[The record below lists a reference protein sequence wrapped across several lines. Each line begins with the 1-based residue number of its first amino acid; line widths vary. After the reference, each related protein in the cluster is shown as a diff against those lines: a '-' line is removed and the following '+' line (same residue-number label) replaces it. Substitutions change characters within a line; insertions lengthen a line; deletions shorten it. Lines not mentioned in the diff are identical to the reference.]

1 MEAVTH
7 YNIRRVVDVF
17 GSVQDR
23 DLGAVTRDVQ
33 KIVDANKDKLPKG
46 TFITVRGQAQTMRT
60 SYVGLLTG
68 LAFAIVLLYMLIVVN
83 FQSWLDPFIII
94 TALPAALGGIV
105 LSLFFTHTTLSVPA
119 LTGAIMCMGVATAN
133 SILVVS
139 FAKERLGTHGD
150 AIKAAVE
157 SGATRFRPVIMTAL
171 AMIIGM
177 VPMAMGLGDGGEQN
191 APLGRAVIGG
201 LLFATIA
208 TLFFVPVVFGFLHH
222 RRGGPRGNL
231 SPIPADAARCRPCLI
246 FHPTDFMTETHSIP
260 TPPHRR
266 GLAPARPCRNRRSA
280 RSHAGLVFGL
290 LLLVGIGAAIYFGI
304 QSRTAAEAETQRVAL
319 DTVASP
325 VQVITPQ
332 KGSLGDEIS
341 LPGNTQAF
349 SDTAIYARTSGY
361 LKSWK
366 VDIGAH
372 VKQDQVLAEIETPE
386 LDQQLDQAEAELKS
400 AQANLEISQITAS
413 RLDALLKTDAVS
425 HQERDQAMS
434 DLAAKKALMNSAEA
448 NVRRLKKLQAFE
460 TVNAPFDGVITARNT
475 DVGALIKEGDNTTAK
490 ELFHIAAIK
499 TLRVFVSVP
508 EVYAASVK
516 NGLKV
521 SVVFSA
527 YPAENFTG
535 TVIRNN
541 SAIEQHSRTLNV
553 EVDVENSKGL
563 LYPGGY
569 ATVLF
574 KLPANADSFTIPSN
588 TLLFRS
594 EGLRVAVAKGGHA
607 KLVPIKIGHDFGSTV
622 EVVAGLSADDK
633 VILDPSDSLAD
644 DAPVRVEENVAKK

>member
-1 MEAVTH
+1 MIETDTPH
-7 YNIRRVVDVF
+7 
-17 GSVQDR
+17 
-23 DLGAVTRDVQ
+23 
-33 KIVDANKDKLPKG
+33 
-46 TFITVRGQAQTMRT
+46 
-60 SYVGLLTG
+60 
-68 LAFAIVLLYMLIVVN
+68 
-83 FQSWLDPFIII
+83 
-94 TALPAALGGIV
+94 
-105 LSLFFTHTTLSVPA
+105 
-119 LTGAIMCMGVATAN
+119 ATAP
-133 SILVVS
+133 
-139 FAKERLGTHGD
+139 GT
-150 AIKAAVE
+150 AAQE
-157 SGATRFRPVIMTAL
+157 LP
-171 AMIIGM
+171 
-177 VPMAMGLGDGGEQN
+177 Q
-191 APLGRAVIGG
+191 
-201 LLFATIA
+201 
-208 TLFFVPVVFGFLHH
+208 H
-222 RRGGPRGNL
+222 
-231 SPIPADAARCRPCLI
+231 
-246 FHPTDFMTETHSIP
+246 
-260 TPPHRR
+260 
-266 GLAPARPCRNRRSA
+266 

-290 LLLVGIGAAIYFGI
+290 LVLIGIGVAVYFGI
-304 QSRTAAEAETQRVAL
+304 QSRTRAEVETKRVAL
-319 DTVASP
+319 ETVAAP
-325 VQVITPQ
+325 VQVISPQ
-332 KGSLGDEIS
+332 RGSAGDEIS

-349 SDTAIYARTSGY
+349 NDTAIYARTSGY

-400 AQANLEISQITAS
+400 AQANLEISQITAN
-413 RLDALLKTDAVS
+413 RLNALLKTDAVS
-425 HQERDQAMS
+425 HQERDQAVS
-434 DLAAKKALMNSAEA
+434 DLAAKNALVNSAEA

-475 DVGALIKEGDNTTAK
+475 DVGALIKEGDNSTAK

-499 TLRVFVSVP
+499 TLRVYVSVP

-521 SVVFSA
+521 SVTFSA
-527 YPAENFTG
+527 YPTETFTG

-574 KLPANADSFTIPSN
+574 KLPANEQSFTIPSN

-594 EGLRVAVAKGGHA
+594 EGLRVAVVKDGHA

-622 EVVAGLSADDK
+622 EVVAGLTANDQ

-644 DAPVRVEENVAKK
+644 GAPVRVEESKPEKKS